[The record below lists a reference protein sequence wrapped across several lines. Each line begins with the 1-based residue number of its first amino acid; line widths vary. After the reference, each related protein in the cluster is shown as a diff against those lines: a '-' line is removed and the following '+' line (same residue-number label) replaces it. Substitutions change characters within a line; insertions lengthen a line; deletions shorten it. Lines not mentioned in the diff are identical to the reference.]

1 LNRSALS
8 FCLVFLAVV
17 LLLQVEKLNIHK
29 HFRKIE
35 DALALLLLQV
45 NPEDVMFE
53 MKPEFLECQFDGS
66 KERLYTGY
74 SSGDYP
80 IDVQG
85 WIKQH

>member
-1 LNRSALS
+1 MPCFFSSGSTTSSRTKDPVPIL
-8 FCLVFLAVV
+8 
-17 LLLQVEKLNIHK
+17 HK

-45 NPEDVMFE
+45 SPEDVMFE

-80 IDVQG
+80 IARRSVLD
-85 WIKQH
+85 QH